1 MTVEPFVVPAVNAT
15 TTCALPAVTE
25 LMVGAPGVVYGVAL
39 DTVDAVPD
47 PPVFTARNAM
57 PYVVPFVRLEI
68 VKGEVVDAG
77 LSVVHVEPEFVE
89 YS

>member
-1 MTVEPFVVPAVNAT
+1 
-15 TTCALPAVTE
+15 
-25 LMVGAPGVVYGVAL
+25 MVGAPGVVYGVAL
-39 DTVDAVPD
+39 DTADAAPD
-47 PPVFTARNAM
+47 PPAFTARSAT
-57 PYVVPFVRLEI
+57 PYVVPFVRPEI